1 VPWVGAHPMRTPE
14 TQYAKGDDGFV
25 AFQVI
30 GDGPLDLVFIPD
42 WVTNLEVM

>member
-1 VPWVGAHPMRTPE
+1 MRTPE
-14 TQYAKGDDGFV
+14 TQYAKGYDGFV

-42 WVTNLEVM
+42 WVTNVCSVEA